1 MTAARAAPVVAL
13 AAALAGALAGAQT
26 AAHAVIYMQRQFVI
40 VRAT

>member
-13 AAALAGALAGAQT
+13 AAALAGAQT

>member
-1 MTAARAAPVVAL
+1 MTATRNVAL
-13 AAALAGALAGAQT
+13 A

>member
-1 MTAARAAPVVAL
+1 MTAARAAPVV
-13 AAALAGALAGAQT
+13 ALAGAQT